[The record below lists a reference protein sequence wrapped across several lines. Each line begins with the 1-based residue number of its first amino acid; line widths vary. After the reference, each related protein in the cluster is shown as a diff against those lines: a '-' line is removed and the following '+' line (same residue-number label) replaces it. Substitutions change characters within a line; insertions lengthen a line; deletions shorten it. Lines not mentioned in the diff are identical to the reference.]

1 MLLPLPAPAAAVPL
15 KRRRKRSLVVDG
27 RGWAQKLTWS
37 RPEGAWRSSGNGN
50 NRPRSGQ
57 HIIRYS
63 ILRQEGDTVSRVHLL

>member
-1 MLLPLPAPAAAVPL
+1 MLLPPPAAAVPPER
-15 KRRRKRSLVVDG
+15 RRRKSSPVVDG
-27 RGWAQKLTWS
+27 GGWAQKLTWS
-37 RPEGAWRSSGNGN
+37 RPEGTWRSSGNGN